1 MTKLLLSLAESHCP
15 DENKL
20 HTAVGKLSG
29 LVGIFC
35 NLLLFAGKLLVGTM
49 AHSVSVTADAMNNL
63 SDAAGSITT
72 LVGFRLSE
80 MPPDEE
86 HPYGHARFEY
96 LSGLAVA
103 AMILLIG
110 VELAKTS
117 LDKIFHPS
125 PVDMSLLMGLTLTAS
140 ICVKLW
146 MYFFNRTLSKRIDS
160 TALMAT
166 AQDSRNDV
174 LSTSAVLIAAIAE
187 WKTGLHIDGF
197 VGLGVAVLILL
208 AGVSLAKDTI
218 SPLLGENATPELR
231 EKIVASVMQE
241 PLALGY
247 HDLMVHDYGPGQRF
261 ASIHV
266 EMDYR
271 EDPLLCHEHIDEVER
286 RCYRETG
293 VHLVVHYDPIVTD
306 NPRLNALIGAIRQAL
321 TGLDERIN
329 AHDFRMVEGR
339 RHTNLIFD
347 VALPGDISQAETR
360 AVIEKAVAAFDDS
373 EYHIILNFDLLAFNA

>member
-1 MTKLLLSLAESHCP
+1 MTKLLLSFVTSRNP

-35 NLLLFAGKLLVGTM
+35 NLLLFAGKLLVGTL

-63 SDAAGSITT
+63 SDAAGSVTT
-72 LVGFRLSE
+72 LLGFRLSE
-80 MPPDEE
+80 LPPDEE

-110 VELAKTS
+110 VELAKS
-117 LDKIFHPS
+117 SVEKILHPS
-125 PVDMSLLMGLTLTAS
+125 PVDMSVLMGMVLIGSVA
-140 ICVKLW
+140 VKLW
-146 MYFFNRTLSKRIDS
+146 MFFFNRKLARFIDS

-174 LSTSAVLIAAIAE
+174 LSTSAVLLAAIIE
-187 WKTGLHIDGF
+187 WRTGLHIDGF
-197 VGLGVAVLILL
+197 VGLGVAVLILI

-218 SPLLGENATPELR
+218 SPLLGENASPELR
-231 EKIVASVMQE
+231 QRIIDTVCQE
-241 PLALGY
+241 PMVLSY

-261 ASIHV
+261 ATIHV

-271 EDPLLCHEHIDEVER
+271 EESLLCHERIDEIER
-286 RCYRETG
+286 RCQKETG
-293 VHLVVHYDPIVTD
+293 VHLVVHFDPIVTD
-306 NPRLNALIGAIRQAL
+306 NPRLNALIGAIRVEL
-321 TGLDERIN
+321 SELDERIS

-347 VALPGDISQAETR
+347 VAIPGDISQAEVR
-360 AVIEKAVAAFDDS
+360 AAVNEAVAPFDDS
-373 EYHIILNFDLLAFNA
+373 TYHIILNFDPLAFNA